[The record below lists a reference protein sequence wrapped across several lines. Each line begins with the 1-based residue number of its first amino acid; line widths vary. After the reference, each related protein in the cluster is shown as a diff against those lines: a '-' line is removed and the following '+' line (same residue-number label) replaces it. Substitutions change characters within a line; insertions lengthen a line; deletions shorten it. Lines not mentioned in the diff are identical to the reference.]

1 MFRKIIRH
9 GITTLPVTAG
19 SILILG
25 SAGSIDNNLI
35 PFNEGSTML
44 LIGLAL
50 FIFGAKVFLWLC
62 KER

>member
-9 GITTLPVTAG
+9 GITTLPVAAG

-35 PFNEGSTML
+35 PFNEGSAML

-50 FIFGAKVFLWLC
+50 FIFGAKCFRWIC
-62 KER
+62 K